1 MMKNCIRCKRE
12 ISSSQANCLA
22 CGAPQNYFIHYFKT
36 ALVFFVLICA
46 ALAAAYWY
54 ENQPEKL
61 AELTRLRA
69 LANNASDSQA
79 KIEQL
84 ETSIEQANSKLKST
98 QEELDLLE
106 KNSSAKKESISK
118 RNTEFEKNKA
128 RAFKAEK
135 RALWLSKEN
144 GRLKIENKSLSEQLL
159 TFQADPNSNSNSN
172 SNSSDQLVTQ
182 PVVKPS
188 AYPKGLEA
196 AQESQ
201 QTLLESS
208 RQESA
213 ESQKGEN

>member
-61 AELTRLRA
+61 AELSRLRA
-69 LANNASDSQA
+69 LANDASDSQA
-79 KIEQL
+79 KIKQL

-159 TFQADPNSNSNSN
+159 TFQADPNSNS
-172 SNSSDQLVTQ
+172 SDQLVTQ